1 MYIDEYLDDVNGI
14 LDEKLLDDEELDRFM
29 ISVLVIAN
37 YYGWDIELE
46 PVYR

>member
-1 MYIDEYLDDVNGI
+1 MYIDEYLDDVNDI

-37 YYGWDIELE
+37 CYGWDIELE